1 MALGGGEILVIL
13 LVALI
18 VFGPQR
24 LPEIARQIGK
34 AMSEVRKMQDSVKR
48 ELHGALGTDEDHS
61 QMPPGVTQG
70 APSYDEHQV
79 PPESHNGEHPSPP
92 HSDPHGDMPS
102 AGSFS

>member
-1 MALGGGEILVIL
+1 MSLGGGEILVIL

-24 LPEIARQIGK
+24 LPEIARQVGK
-34 AMSEVRKMQDSVKR
+34 AMNEVRKMQESVKR
-48 ELHGALGTDEDHS
+48 EIHGALDTDEHD
-61 QMPPGVTQG
+61 GVAKG

-79 PPESHNGEHPSPP
+79 PPESEQSLDHTEHPALPGPDSPR
-92 HSDPHGDMPS
+92 DLPS